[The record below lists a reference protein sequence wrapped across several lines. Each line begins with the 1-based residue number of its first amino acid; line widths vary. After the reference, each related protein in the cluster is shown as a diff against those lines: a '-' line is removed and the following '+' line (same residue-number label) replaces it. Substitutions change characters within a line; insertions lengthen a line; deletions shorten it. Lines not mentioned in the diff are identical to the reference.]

1 MADETIKT
9 VREWARAAKR
19 AQEAA
24 GEEQMSDETLMRAS
38 LSWWMVCRDLEKVIV
53 GDEVINAAA
62 SRLRLDD
69 GLQRTLA
76 ILMIAA
82 NFHDV
87 EPSTPHRAKIFGTP
101 IDEARLG

>member
-24 GEEQMSDETLMRAS
+24 GEEQMSDETLLRAS
-38 LSWWMVCRDLEKVIV
+38 LSWWMVCR

-62 SRLRLDD
+62 SRLRRDD

>member
-1 MADETIKT
+1 MADDTIKT

-24 GEEQMSDETLMRAS
+24 GEEQMSDETLLRAS
-38 LSWWMVCRDLEKVIV
+38 LSWWMVRNRERLIRGVD
-53 GDEVINAAA
+53 A
-62 SRLRLDD
+62 SMTGDD
-69 GLQRTLA
+69 GLVRTMA

-82 NFHDV
+82 NFHDI

-101 IDEARLG
+101 IDEVADG